1 MPDRKTKYI
10 VKLPDG
16 NIVKANGKYKT
27 FETKDDASK
36 VAGDS
41 GKVIPYPVYW

>member
-1 MPDRKTKYI
+1 MTDRKKKYI
-10 VKLPDG
+10 VKLADG
-16 NIVKANGKYKT
+16 STVKANGKYKT
-27 FETKDDASK
+27 FDSKEAASQ

>member
-10 VKLPDG
+10 VKMPDG
-16 NIVKANGKYKT
+16 KAVMANGKYKT
-27 FETKDDASK
+27 FNTVAEASV